1 MEKIIYHYYFNV
13 YNDKNNRQL
22 RVCEEKYITA
32 SEFRSCFKQPEN
44 KVIVFCKYEELSL
57 MLDSNKKYQMILASY
72 TIIGLVI
79 IVYYLKQLLVSN
91 HFFIIKNNANK
102 EEDDSPI
109 ETEMTFFTPTIDNIK
124 NNDKDN

>member
-1 MEKIIYHYYFNV
+1 MYLAMYAKFNIILNFLATNI
-13 YNDKNNRQL
+13 DKQNIIVNR
-22 RVCEEKYITA
+22 
-32 SEFRSCFKQPEN
+32 
-44 KVIVFCKYEELSL
+44 YEELSL

-79 IVYYLKQLLVSN
+79 IVYYLKQLLVFN